1 MDMFRLGL
9 VVNPLAGLGGPVAL
23 KGSDG
28 VAAEALARG
37 AEPRAL
43 ERTRI
48 ALECLL
54 PLVEKI
60 EFLTF
65 PGAMGGE
72 LLERMGFRHRLLGE
86 WQGAVSS
93 AADTRLA
100 VERLQE
106 AGVALILFA
115 GGDGTAR
122 DVAGV
127 VREQQ
132 PVLGIPAGVKIHS
145 GVYAISPRAAGELA
159 RRLVE
164 GGLVR
169 LASGE
174 VRDLDEEALRAGRV
188 AARWYGEMTVPEEGH
203 FMQHV
208 KQAGMESEELVLV
221 DLADWLAESWEDG
234 VRYVLGPGSTLHG
247 LARNLGL
254 ETTLL
259 GVDVLEYG
267 AVLARDVDEAR
278 LFELVD
284 GHPAFLLVTAIG
296 GQGHVIGRGNQQISP
311 RVLRAIGLERMR
323 VVATKRKL
331 GTLGAARC
339 WSTAATRCWTTASR
353 TPSGSGP
360 ATRKNCCIRW
370 DTGRTRT
377 RPRAPRRK
385 GWTRTYPARCA
396 ACCCSPCSDCRWRRP
411 LRSNRSDWW
420 MRRVPRWA

>member
-1 MDMFRLGL
+1 M
-9 VVNPLAGLGGPVAL
+9 
-23 KGSDG
+23 
-28 VAAEALARG
+28 
-37 AEPRAL
+37 
-43 ERTRI
+43 
-48 ALECLL
+48 

-100 VERLQE
+100 IERLQE

-164 GGLVR
+164 AAWCAWPAAR
-169 LASGE
+169 CATSTK
-174 VRDLDEEALRAGRV
+174 ALRAGRV

-221 DLADWLAESWEDG
+221 DLADWLAENWEDG

-259 GVDVLEYG
+259 GVDVLENG
-267 AVLARDVDEAR
+267 AVIARDVDEAR

-284 GHPAFLLVTAIG
+284 GHPAYLLVTAIG
-296 GQGHVIGRGNQQISP
+296 GQGP
-311 RVLRAIGLERMR
+311 
-323 VVATKRKL
+323 
-331 GTLGAARC
+331 
-339 WSTAATRCWTTASR
+339 
-353 TPSGSGP
+353 
-360 ATRKNCCIRW
+360 
-370 DTGRTRT
+370 
-377 RPRAPRRK
+377 
-385 GWTRTYPARCA
+385 
-396 ACCCSPCSDCRWRRP
+396 
-411 LRSNRSDWW
+411 
-420 MRRVPRWA
+420 

>member
-60 EFLTF
+60 RVPDLSRGHGRRVARAHGL
-65 PGAMGGE
+65 PPSPARRVAGSGQQRGGYPVGGRA
-72 LLERMGFRHRLLGE
+72 LP
-86 WQGAVSS
+86 
-93 AADTRLA
+93 
-100 VERLQE
+100 E

-145 GVYAISPRAAGELA
+145 GVYAISPRAAGEVA

-221 DLADWLAESWEDG
+221 DLADWLAESWGRRRALCARTGLDPAW
-234 VRYVLGPGSTLHG
+234 PGAQPRPGNHPAG
-247 LARNLGL
+247 RRRAGEWRGAR
-254 ETTLL
+254 
-259 GVDVLEYG
+259 
-267 AVLARDVDEAR
+267 RDVDEAR

-331 GTLGAARC
+331 GTLG
-339 WSTAATRCWTTASR
+339 
-353 TPSGSGP
+353 G
-360 ATRKNCCIRW
+360 
-370 DTGRTRT
+370 
-377 RPRAPRRK
+377 
-385 GWTRTYPARCA
+385 
-396 ACCCSPCSDCRWRRP
+396 RP
-411 LRSNRSDWW
+411 LLVDSGDPVLDDSFPDAI
-420 MRRVPRWA
+420 RVWAGYKEELLYPLGYAKDQDTPAGA

>member
-43 ERTRI
+43 ERTRV

-100 VERLQE
+100 IERLQE

-169 LASGE
+169 PAS
-174 VRDLDEEALRAGRV
+174 
-188 AARWYGEMTVPEEGH
+188 
-203 FMQHV
+203 
-208 KQAGMESEELVLV
+208 
-221 DLADWLAESWEDG
+221 
-234 VRYVLGPGSTLHG
+234 
-247 LARNLGL
+247 
-254 ETTLL
+254 
-259 GVDVLEYG
+259 
-267 AVLARDVDEAR
+267 
-278 LFELVD
+278 
-284 GHPAFLLVTAIG
+284 
-296 GQGHVIGRGNQQISP
+296 
-311 RVLRAIGLERMR
+311 
-323 VVATKRKL
+323 
-331 GTLGAARC
+331 
-339 WSTAATRCWTTASR
+339 
-353 TPSGSGP
+353 
-360 ATRKNCCIRW
+360 
-370 DTGRTRT
+370 
-377 RPRAPRRK
+377 
-385 GWTRTYPARCA
+385 
-396 ACCCSPCSDCRWRRP
+396 
-411 LRSNRSDWW
+411 
-420 MRRVPRWA
+420 